1 VIPDAAGARI
11 LIVDDDPTIRDQ
23 HSRLLVAAGYE
34 VESAS
39 DGVGALAK
47 LPIGFDLVLLDAEMP
62 HVDGYEVARSIREH
76 PAYAYLPIVIVTGQ
90 TDPRGRK
97 RATEIG
103 VNDFIFKPIDPE
115 LLKLRCR
122 WLVEFKRARDRLDE
136 QNVLLRRAVERQ
148 TASLREALEET
159 SKARRRNYVAHLDTI
174 RRLTIAAEYK
184 DTSTGGH
191 IERIGRY
198 SEVLGRTLGMTSG
211 ETDRL
216 RHAAPMH
223 DVGKLGIPDAI
234 LLKPGKLDDSEMRVM
249 RSHTTLGAEILSGS
263 PSRLLQLGETIA
275 LTHHERW
282 DGAGYPKGLSGEDI
296 PIEGRICAIVDFFD
310 ALSIDRPYR
319 AAVPHTQVFRMME
332 DQAGGHF
339 DPHVLGAFMRDREE
353 FLRIQSRVG
362 PRG

>member
-1 VIPDAAGARI
+1 
-11 LIVDDDPTIRDQ
+11 
-23 HSRLLVAAGYE
+23 
-34 VESAS
+34 
-39 DGVGALAK
+39 
-47 LPIGFDLVLLDAEMP
+47 
-62 HVDGYEVARSIREH
+62 
-76 PAYAYLPIVIVTGQ
+76 
-90 TDPRGRK
+90 
-97 RATEIG
+97 
-103 VNDFIFKPIDPE
+103 
-115 LLKLRCR
+115 
-122 WLVEFKRARDRLDE
+122 
-136 QNVLLRRAVERQ
+136 
-148 TASLREALEET
+148 
-159 SKARRRNYVAHLDTI
+159 
-174 RRLTIAAEYK
+174 LTIAAEYK

-191 IERIGRY
+191 IERIGRF

-319 AAVPHTQVFRMME
+319 AAVPHAQVFRMME

-339 DPHVLGAFMRDREE
+339 DPHVLGAFMRDRDE

-362 PRG
+362 PRD